1 MLSIFNQDI
10 LVLNLI
16 YRYIYKNH
24 FTKFLQTRTLQFE
37 MMYYRYKS
45 CIKSVYVN
53 NFIFYTNIE
62 AVNTIPFLLMLMEDS
77 YIQRKHLPRYELF
90 SQYLCNDTYMVI
102 ITIA

>member
-1 MLSIFNQDI
+1 MLYIFNQDI

-53 NFIFYTNIE
+53 NFIFYTNVE
-62 AVNTIPFLLMLMEDS
+62 AVNTIPSLILLNSLNKQQGEKQMQIKD
-77 YIQRKHLPRYELF
+77 I
-90 SQYLCNDTYMVI
+90 SQLSLI
-102 ITIA
+102 LI